1 MSKES
6 IFSTYK
12 TGENRVTASILAV
25 LQNLSLNRLER
36 ILGALMG
43 ETSFQLVKFTNQDA
57 SGSSGIPDATISASV
72 DILIEAKI
80 VRDALNKDQIDRHLE
95 NLNNRKSGFKSS
107 FLLVLTPDEESPPMM
122 ANYDEKPVMWRSFM
136 DISRAIDDILEDSF
150 EVISER
156 EIFLLR
162 ELQIMFERENLLKS
176 PHNTVI
182 VAAKNA
188 WPEYKKF
195 GAYICQSN
203 RSFRNV
209 ERIGFYANG
218 QIQLYIPQI
227 LYVENEVTL
236 EKDSENIELR
246 EIMNKVLEKGVRNLG
261 DQYKIFKLSPMDSE
275 LTEKLENPIINDQTS
290 KTGKGTAYTMGQRYV
305 NLSSLIGASKT
316 SEIDEN

>member
-1 MSKES
+1 MSKGS
-6 IFSTYK
+6 IFSSYK

-107 FLLVLTPDEESPPMM
+107 FLLVLTPDEYPPLIMERY
-122 ANYDEKPVMWRSFM
+122 NDEPVVWKSFM
-136 DISRAIDDILEDSF
+136 QVNQAIDEILEDSS

-162 ELQIMFERENLLKS
+162 ELQIMFEKEDLLKS

-188 WPEYKKF
+188 WPEYQKF
-195 GAYICQSN
+195 GAYICQPN
-203 RSFRNV
+203 RSFRKV
-209 ERIGFYANG
+209 ERIGFYSSG
-218 QIQLYIPQI
+218 QIQPYFPEI
-227 LYVENEVTL
+227 LAVQDEVTL
-236 EKDSENIELR
+236 EANSKNLELQ
-246 EIMNKVLEKGVRNLG
+246 EIMNTLIESGARNLG

-275 LTEKLENPIINDQTS
+275 RTEKLKNPIINDQTS

-305 NLSSLIGASKT
+305 NLSSLIGVSKT